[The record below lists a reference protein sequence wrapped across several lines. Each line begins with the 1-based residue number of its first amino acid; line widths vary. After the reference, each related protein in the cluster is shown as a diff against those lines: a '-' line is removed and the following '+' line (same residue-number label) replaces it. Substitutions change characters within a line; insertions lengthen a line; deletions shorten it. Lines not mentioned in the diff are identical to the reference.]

1 MPTHRLN
8 GARLFYEVT
17 GTGPWVV
24 FAHGGEGTRLHWWAQ
39 VAALQH
45 RFRCVTYD
53 ARGFGQSEIG
63 DAPASDNLHR
73 DDLLALMDHLGIER
87 AHLVGQSMGGL
98 AVSGVAIQTP
108 ERVDRLVMSDTP
120 FNFATSA
127 LAEWSTLMIEK
138 ITNGFAVLD
147 YLFAPAFDQR
157 RPDLSYLYRALSRLN
172 PVRDGP
178 QGLDAYE
185 AWRDQPIVDYRDFP
199 VASLFI
205 VGSEDELT
213 LPWLMRA
220 TAAAVGG
227 STLVEIEGAGHSPY
241 AEQTPYY
248 NEVLEEFLSQSS
260 ARRAPQLLP

>member
-1 MPTHRLN
+1 MN
-8 GARLFYEVT
+8 GAEIYYEVT
-17 GTGPWVV
+17 GDGPWVV

-53 ARGFGQSEIG
+53 ARGFGQSAFG
-63 DAPASDNLHR
+63 QAPPSDNLHR
-73 DDLLALMDHLGIER
+73 DDLLALMDHLAIGR

-98 AVSGVAIQTP
+98 AVSGVAIQAP
-108 ERVDRLVMSDTP
+108 DRVARLVMSDTP

-147 YLFAPAFDQR
+147 HLFAPDFDR
-157 RPDLSYLYRALSRLN
+157 RCPDLSYLYRALSRLN

-178 QGLDAYE
+178 QGLEAYE
-185 AWRDQPIVDYRDFP
+185 AWRDQPVVDFSDFP
-199 VASLFI
+199 VPSLFI
-205 VGSEDELT
+205 VGTEDELT
-213 LPWLMRA
+213 LPRLIRA

-248 NEVLEEFLSQSS
+248 NEVLEGFLSRSG
-260 ARRAPQLLP
+260 A